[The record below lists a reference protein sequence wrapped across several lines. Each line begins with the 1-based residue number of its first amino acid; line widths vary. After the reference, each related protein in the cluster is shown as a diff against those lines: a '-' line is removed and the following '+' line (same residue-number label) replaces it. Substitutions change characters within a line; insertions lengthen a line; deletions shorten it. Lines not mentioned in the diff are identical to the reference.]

1 MPGPVIDIDS
11 HIWENLPLMAEYL
24 DPKYR
29 DLALSIEVDDRGLEY
44 MSVEGRMPHNLFLR
58 EGRFG
63 RMAAGK
69 SIEEKRDLYLK
80 PGAVTY
86 AQGLVNVPASHQPGP
101 RVQVLDHSAC
111 CGMAGSFGFEAEHY
125 EISKA
130 MAWRTLV
137 PAVDAAPSDT
147 AIAVTG
153 VSCRQQ
159 IGHFSSREPRHV
171 AEYLA
176 EALVSRQP
184 GRPA

>member
-29 DLALSIEVDDRGLEY
+29 DLALSIQVDDRGLEY

-86 AQGLVNVPASHQPGP
+86 EQGLINVPASHQPGP
-101 RVQVLDHSAC
+101 RVQVLRSGRHRHLLHLPDPRPPLGNRRS
-111 CGMAGSFGFEAEHY
+111 G
-125 EISKA
+125 
-130 MAWRTLV
+130 
-137 PAVDAAPSDT
+137 P
-147 AIAVTG
+147 
-153 VSCRQQ
+153 Q
-159 IGHFSSREPRHV
+159 SSRRLRPCLQRIRLRLLQRLPGPPQAHRPHHPPGHRGRH
-171 AEYLA
+171 
-176 EALVSRQP
+176 R
-184 GRPA
+184 